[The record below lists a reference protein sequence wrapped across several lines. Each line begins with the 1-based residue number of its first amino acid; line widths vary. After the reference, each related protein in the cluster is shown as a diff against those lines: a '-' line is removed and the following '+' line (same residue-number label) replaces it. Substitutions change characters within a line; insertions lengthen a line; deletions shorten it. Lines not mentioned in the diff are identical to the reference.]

1 MQYREYFDQESGLIK
16 RPASWGNPFGDG
28 VWRSSW
34 FHASMLVIR
43 ALAPQHYAALLAEHG
58 VDAAKAGSFLA
69 FFRAHCLGGNNG
81 WAMPKHP
88 EQHFSRDQLVPLL
101 HLLAVVA
108 KFAPEF
114 KGDARAIL
122 QDLIRLEEQGRG
134 VSATPQGRVG
144 RNIGY
149 LIDVLCDAD
158 RYDLNYRSSDLPLFL
173 VPCFGN
179 IDCAKKKR
187 RSTYKS
193 LFMLALKAYHIGGWA
208 AAEGLDISDEYS
220 IFNALAAVSLQCLAW
235 GKDDADVQAWRSNFA
250 VHADQGWGPAF
261 QLVAGRS
268 VTDAALQAWVNA
280 HVTREQDNDIIAA
293 QRPTKIKDGIISPN
307 LGPGTDRW
315 LLLDHVILQALR
327 LIWR

>member
-1 MQYREYFDQESGLIK
+1 MQYIEYLDQESGLIM
-16 RPASWGNPFGDG
+16 RPPSWSNPFGDG

-43 ALAPQHYAALLAEHG
+43 ALAPQQHAALVAEHG
-58 VDAAKAGSFLA
+58 VDASKAGIFLS
-69 FFRAHCLGGNNG
+69 FFRAHCLGGNG

-101 HLLAVVA
+101 YLLAVVA
-108 KFAPEF
+108 KFAPEC

-122 QDLIRLEEQGRG
+122 QSLIRLEEQGNG
-134 VSATPQGRVG
+134 VSDTPQGRIG

-149 LIDVLCDAD
+149 LIDVLCDAG

-179 IDCAKKKR
+179 INCAKGNR
-187 RSTYKS
+187 RGAYKS
-193 LFMLALKAYHIGGWA
+193 LFTLALRAHQIGGWA
-208 AAEGLDISDEYS
+208 ASEGLDISDEYS
-220 IFNALAAVSLQCLAW
+220 VFNALAAASLQCLAW
-235 GKDDADVQAWRSNFA
+235 GKDDADVRAWRSNFA

-261 QLVAGRS
+261 QLVAGRP
-268 VTDAALQAWVNA
+268 VTDAALQAWANA

-293 QRPTKIKDGIISPN
+293 QRPTKIRDGIISPN
-307 LGPGTDRW
+307 LGPASGRF

-327 LIWR
+327 LIWK